1 MFSARTK
8 LQLLLEYCPVYWPCK
23 GRFTRKSAKSWAFLR
38 KDSSL
43 RALCLSFF
51 FTIYISS
58 TQLCFPKYVHR
69 GFQLFSL
76 RSMHANLCIML
87 SKYVFESNE
96 LFWWQIGSFGAITR
110 ILNIVPKREDL
121 LKVAL
126 AGPLAG
132 FSVGFLL
139 YILGFI
145 LPPSDGI
152 GVIVDA
158 SVFHESFL
166 AGGLGKHNFSYTL
179 DLN

>member
-1 MFSARTK
+1 M
-8 LQLLLEYCPVYWPCK
+8 P
-23 GRFTRKSAKSWAFLR
+23 
-38 KDSSL
+38 
-43 RALCLSFF
+43 
-51 FTIYISS
+51 IYSGI
-58 TQLCFPKYVHR
+58 F
-69 GFQLFSL
+69 
-76 RSMHANLCIML
+76 
-87 SKYVFESNE
+87 SKYIFKSNE

-110 ILNIVPKREDL
+110 IINIVPKREDL

-166 AGGLGKHNFSYTL
+166 AGGLGNHNFPYLEIFSSEL
-179 DLN
+179 CFHVFQV

>member
-1 MFSARTK
+1 MPF
-8 LQLLLEYCPVYWPCK
+8 
-23 GRFTRKSAKSWAFLR
+23 
-38 KDSSL
+38 
-43 RALCLSFF
+43 
-51 FTIYISS
+51 
-58 TQLCFPKYVHR
+58 
-69 GFQLFSL
+69 
-76 RSMHANLCIML
+76 NLCRRL
-87 SKYVFESNE
+87 TKYIYESNE

-166 AGGLGKHNFSYTL
+166 AGGIGNHNFFGSL
-179 DLN
+179 PRLLNHQFT